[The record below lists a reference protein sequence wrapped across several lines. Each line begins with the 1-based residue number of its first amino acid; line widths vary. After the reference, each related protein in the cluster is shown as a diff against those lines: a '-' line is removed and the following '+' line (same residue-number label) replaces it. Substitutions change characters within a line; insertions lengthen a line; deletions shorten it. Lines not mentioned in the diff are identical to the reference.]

1 MDGGGGGGDGGN
13 ICVLSE
19 QVGNTL
25 RFLRNLVCF
34 RQNPYM
40 RDIAI
45 EGKSMW
51 SILIKLSTKHN
62 RTENLNIDK

>member
-1 MDGGGGGGDGGN
+1 M
-13 ICVLSE
+13 
-19 QVGNTL
+19 GNTL

-34 RQNPYM
+34 RQNPYT